1 MLQTLIKRDGTTE
14 PLIHEK
20 LYGWSEWAAGPL
32 GGRVDWSIAAKAAVE
47 KLPEV
52 ASTRDLMMALIG
64 ELLSMENWPA
74 YLMAGRLRASVI
86 RKDLYG
92 SITPPTVYEQHNHML
107 ELDRMR
113 ALPYSKEE
121 YEEIEK
127 FVDHTKDYHYPEF
140 ALSQIVDKY
149 SLRNYVTNEIYETP
163 QFTYIRMA
171 MTIAEFEPADR
182 RLEVVKDYYTRFSDK
197 LLSAPTPNYLYL
209 GTKHNGYASCCI
221 YASGDDGKSLGIGN
235 WIADQMTINSAGL
248 GSHTHVRAPGD
259 PIDGGRVKHAGKFRY
274 TKAKGAATLANKQ
287 AARAGAGTDS
297 FMCFEPEA
305 DQIVQY
311 RNPML
316 TAAAQIRELHFNMLS
331 NKWFAAKVA
340 NGGEIFTFSQFTA
353 PDLFDAF
360 FSPDINEF
368 VRLYLKYEADPNF
381 KKTYIKARKMLG
393 LSYSEAYDTGTAYH
407 TFIDE
412 VNRHTP
418 YIITPEHRIHCGNLC
433 NEVYQIQAPYYEMTD
448 LYRQED
454 HGRGEISMC
463 NLAAIPIDNIGS
475 NDLLYYKSAYAALK
489 MVDYTILHGRYP
501 FPHLE
506 YTAKQRMNAGVGI
519 MGLATHMARKNLR
532 WDTQEG
538 LQEIHAVFERH
549 MYWLI
554 KASIAI
560 SKERGLAPWMHKTK
574 WPQGWTPLDTYN
586 RGVDEIGDFVNNY
599 DWEALK
605 QEIIENGGIGH
616 SVLSCMMP
624 GESSSKALAS
634 TNSILPI
641 RSVVITK
648 KDGENNI
655 SRWAAVD
662 GDLLGDR
669 YHFAYDIKPLALIK
683 VYGVA
688 QKWTDSG
695 ISADTYRRLEEG
707 EVSIPMEEW
716 VEHFLA
722 KVKYGIKGT
731 YYTNTQR
738 PKVRNMKQ
746 QTSLVDPVVA
756 RFIRDAEIAAT
767 RPSTLSTAAN
777 GTEYEETEVEDG
789 CAGGFCKM

>member
-1 MLQTLIKRDGTTE
+1 MLEFLIKRDGREE
-14 PLIHEK
+14 PRNDNK
-20 LYGWSEWAAGPL
+20 LNGWSEWAAGPL
-32 GGRVDWSIAAKAAVE
+32 GGRVDWSKAAKAAVE
-47 KLPEV
+47 KLPTV
-52 ASTRDLMMALIG
+52 STTRNLMLAFIS
-64 ELLSMENWPA
+64 ELLDMETWPA
-74 YLMAGRLRASVI
+74 YMMAGRLRASVI

-92 SITPPTVYEQHNHML
+92 DIVPPTVYQQHQRML

-113 ALPYSKEE
+113 ALPYSIEE

-127 FVDHTKDYHYPEF
+127 FVDHSKDYHYPEF

-171 MTIAEFEPADR
+171 MTIAEYEPLDR
-182 RLEVVKDYYTRFSDK
+182 RMELVKDFYTRFSDK
-197 LLSAPTPNYLYL
+197 LLSAPTPNYLFL
-209 GTKHNGYASCCI
+209 GTKHRGYASCCI

-305 DQIVQY
+305 PEIVQY
-311 RNPML
+311 RNPMQ
-316 TAAAQIRELHFNMLS
+316 TAAKQVRELHFNMLS

-340 NGGEIFTFSQFTA
+340 AGQDIFLFSQYSA
-353 PDLFDAF
+353 PDLYSAF

-368 VRLYLKYEADPNF
+368 VRLYQKYEADPNF

-393 LSYSEAYDTGTAYH
+393 LSSSEAYDTGTAYH

-418 YIITPEHRIHCGNLC
+418 YIITPDHRIHCGNLC
-433 NEVYQIQAPYYEMTD
+433 NEVYQIQAPYFEMMD
-448 LYRQED
+448 LYKQED

-463 NLAAIPIDNIGS
+463 NLAAIPVDNIGS
-475 NDLLYYKSAYAALK
+475 NDLLYYKSCYAALK

-519 MGLATHMARKNLR
+519 MGLATLMARKGLR
-532 WDTQEG
+532 WDSPEG

-574 WPQGWTPLDTYN
+574 WPQGWTPLETYN

-599 DWEALK
+599 DWAALK

-641 RSVVITK
+641 RSVVISK

-669 YHFAYDIKPLALIK
+669 YHFAFDLDPIGLLK

-695 ISADTYRRLEEG
+695 ISADTYRSLDDG
-707 EVSIPMEEW
+707 EVTITEDEW
-716 VEHFLA
+716 VKHFLY
-722 KVKYGIKGT
+722 KVKFGIKGT
-731 YYTNTQR
+731 YYTNTRR
-738 PKVRNMKQ
+738 PKVRNMKHQ
-746 QTSLVDPVVA
+746 SSLVDIVVA
-756 RFIRDAEIAAT
+756 IAIEDAEAAAP
-767 RPSTLSTAAN
+767 RPVLSTVDSS
-777 GTEYEETEVEDG
+777 GTEYEEMEVEEG
-789 CAGGFCKM
+789 CVDGFCKM